1 MKKIWILLAVCVLPL
16 AIGCEKK
23 ESKAIHFGPSPGDGS
38 TDAQGAKELHFGTSP
53 GDGAAEEGL
62 HFGTSPGDGA
72 AEEGF
77 HFGTS
82 PGDG

>member
-23 ESKAIHFGPSPGDGS
+23 ESKAI
-38 TDAQGAKELHFGTSP
+38 HFGTSP